1 MIMKIIF
8 KRSVTIVLAL
18 MMVLVLL
25 PVSQA
30 QAAAMKQ
37 GSSGTEVRYLQQNLI
52 GLGYLTGTADGSY
65 GPRTVKAVRQF
76 QADFGLSVD
85 GKAGNATQTAVRN
98 AIVRLQVEL
107 KRAGFA
113 PGSADGHFGSKTRT
127 ALKKYQSDR
136 GLKVIGVADE
146 KTWFRINGGSGGMRA
161 GATVPRGSA
170 GSQVRYLQ
178 QALIGLGYLSG
189 SADGKYGSQTT
200 EAVRDYQRAYGLRAD
215 GSAGPDTMTSLRNT
229 VSTLQSDLS
238 RKGWY
243 SGSIDGV
250 YGNGTRSAVKGYQ
263 QNVGV
268 SATGVA
274 GSRTMQKLYGYSL
287 SGSDSGEKQT
297 YKTWIDSQYQNGDNR
312 KIWYDNAGR
321 KYTTVSVSGCG
332 GVALAMALNAL
343 KNTDQYDGLNVMQ
356 WLADHDYYW
365 GKGTFQK
372 GLWDYPQRLG
382 LKTTYCD
389 TASSLISNL
398 KKGRLA
404 IALIKDKTGDEFF
417 VKSGSKGH
425 YILVSGYRNKDGV
438 DQVFINNPLSDKASR
453 WFAIKDLMANCC
465 NDWQGYDNSFVVI
478 YK

>member
-1 MIMKIIF
+1 MKRMF
-8 KRSVTIVLAL
+8 KRSVTMLLAL
-18 MMVLVLL
+18 MMVLAML
-25 PVSQA
+25 PVPQA

-37 GSSGTEVRYLQQNLI
+37 GSTGTEVRYLQENLI
-52 GLGYLTGTADGSY
+52 GLGYLTGSADGRF
-65 GPRTVKAVRQF
+65 GPGTEAAVRQF

-113 PGSADGHFGSKTRT
+113 PGSADGHFGTKTRT
-127 ALKKYQSDR
+127 ALKNYQADQ
-136 GLKVIGVADE
+136 GLKATGVADA
-146 KTWFRINGGSGGMRA
+146 KTWSRLNGSSGGMRA
-161 GATVPRGSA
+161 GATIPKGSA
-170 GSQVRYLQ
+170 GTQVRYLQ
-178 QALIGLGYLSG
+178 QALIGLGFLSG
-189 SADGKYGSQTT
+189 STDGKYGSQTA
-200 EAVRDYQRAYGLRAD
+200 EAVRDYQRAYGLSAD

-229 VSTLQSDLS
+229 ISTLQSDLS

-250 YGNGTRSAVKGYQ
+250 YGSGTRSAVKAYQ
-263 QNVGV
+263 QNAGV
-268 SATGVA
+268 RATGVA
-274 GSRTMQKLYGYSL
+274 GPGTMQKLYGYSL
-287 SGSDSGEKQT
+287 GGSDGGDEQT
-297 YKTWIDSQYQNGDNR
+297 YKIWIDSQYQNGDNR

-343 KNTDQYDGLNVMQ
+343 KNTDKYDGLNVMQ

-365 GKGTFQK
+365 GSGTFQE

-382 LKTTYCD
+382 LNTAYCD
-389 TASSLISNL
+389 TASALISNL

-417 VKSGSKGH
+417 VKSSSKGH
-425 YILVSGYRNKDGV
+425 YVLVSGYRSKDGV
-438 DQVFINNPLSDKASR
+438 DQVFINNPLSYKASK
-453 WFAIKDLMANCC
+453 WFDIEDLMANCC
-465 NDWQGYDNSFVVI
+465 NDWQGYENSFVVI
-478 YK
+478 YN